1 MANITAVTDNNF
13 KEVVLDS
20 AVPVLIDFWAEWCA
34 PCRLIAPIIDEISE
48 EFKDKLVV
56 VKLDVDNNPQ
66 ISMNYGI
73 RSIPTLL
80 IFKEGKPVET
90 LIGAIPKKDIIN
102 KLLPI
107 L

>member
-66 ISMNYGI
+66 ISMN
-73 RSIPTLL
+73 
-80 IFKEGKPVET
+80 
-90 LIGAIPKKDIIN
+90 
-102 KLLPI
+102 
-107 L
+107 